1 MKVVIIE
8 DEVPAANRL
17 ERMVKEEINDV
28 QIIRIMDSVED
39 SIEFFRSEEKVDL
52 VFMDIQLADG
62 LSFEIFEKI
71 KVNAPVIFTTAY
83 DHYAIKA
90 FKVNSIDYLLKPI
103 DENDLRSALNKHR
116 ELTKATEGALDIKA
130 VLQHALTEY
139 RRRFLVKS
147 AGRLLFISSSDVS
160 YFFSEEG
167 MTFIVNRENER
178 YILEQT
184 LEELENQ
191 VDPREFFRIN
201 RKMIISSKSIDR
213 IEPYSN
219 NRLQL
224 SLKPHFAEEVIVSR
238 HRTSEFKHWLDS

>member
-8 DEVPAANRL
+8 DESPAANRL
-17 ERMVKEEINDV
+17 ERMVKEEISEV
-28 QIIRIMDSVED
+28 QVIRKMDSVEE
-39 SIEFFRSEEKVDL
+39 SIDFFRLEEKVDL

-62 LSFEIFEKI
+62 LSFEIFEKV

-103 DENDLRSALNKHR
+103 DENDLRSALKKHR
-116 ELTKATEGALDIKA
+116 ELVKATEGALDIKA

-167 MTFIVNRENER
+167 MTFIVNSENER

-201 RKMIISSKSIDR
+201 RKMIVSSSSIDR

-224 SLKPHFAEEVIVSR
+224 TLKPYFAEEVIVSR